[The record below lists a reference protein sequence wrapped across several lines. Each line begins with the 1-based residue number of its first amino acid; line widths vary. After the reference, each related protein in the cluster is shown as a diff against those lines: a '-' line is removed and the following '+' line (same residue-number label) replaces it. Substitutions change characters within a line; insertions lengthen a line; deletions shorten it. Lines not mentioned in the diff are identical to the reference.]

1 MKISVCLQIRYYDW
15 DFYFLYICRYMIS
28 NVTLTPA
35 GPRQASLNWIAVI
48 GALLSTRSC
57 KLLSKIMETLRRSNS
72 RNEKNPS
79 GIRDYK
85 ERWNDEQNYPIS
97 TCKSLYKIGW
107 TWNKKVFLL
116 TPSKA
121 WILNPLLG
129 NAEIR
134 NASDPFWASSLKRT
148 NFSSPRSPLKR
159 QAIKQKEMLINT
171 KSLNNW

>member
-1 MKISVCLQIRYYDW
+1 MKISIYLQLRYYGCPHTN
-15 DFYFLYICRYMIS
+15 IIS

-79 GIRDYK
+79 GIRDCK
-85 ERWNDEQNYPIS
+85 EKLNVEQNYQIS
-97 TCKSLYKIGW
+97 TLYKIGW
-107 TWNKKVFLL
+107 TWDKKVFLL
-116 TPSKA
+116 TPSNA

-159 QAIKQKEMLINT
+159 QAVKQK
-171 KSLNNW
+171 W

>member
-1 MKISVCLQIRYYDW
+1 MIDIN
-15 DFYFLYICRYMIS
+15 IIS
-28 NVTLTPA
+28 NVTIVTITPA

-79 GIRDYK
+79 GIRDCK
-85 ERWNDEQNYPIS
+85 EKLNDEQNYLIS
-97 TCKSLYKIGW
+97 SGNFLYKIGW
-107 TWNKKVFLL
+107 NWNKKVFLL

-159 QAIKQKEMLINT
+159 QAVKQKND
-171 KSLNNW
+171 S

>member
-1 MKISVCLQIRYYDW
+1 MKRDVCLQIRYYS
-15 DFYFLYICRYMIS
+15 YYINMIS

-79 GIRDYK
+79 GIRDCK
-85 ERWNDEQNYPIS
+85 EKSNDEQNYQVS
-97 TCKSLYKIGW
+97 TCKSFLYKIGW
-107 TWNKKVFLL
+107 NRNKKVFLL
-116 TPSKA
+116 TPSNA

-159 QAIKQKEMLINT
+159 QAVKQK
-171 KSLNNW
+171 KDS

>member
-1 MKISVCLQIRYYDW
+1 MIVHICI
-15 DFYFLYICRYMIS
+15 YIIS

-79 GIRDYK
+79 GIRDCK
-85 ERWNDEQNYPIS
+85 EKWNDEQNYQIS
-97 TCKSLYKIGW
+97 TCKIEW
-107 TWNKKVFLL
+107 TWNKNVFLL
-116 TPSKA
+116 TPSNA

>member
-1 MKISVCLQIRYYDW
+1 
-15 DFYFLYICRYMIS
+15 MIS

-79 GIRDYK
+79 GIRDCK
-85 ERWNDEQNYPIS
+85 EIWNDEQNYQIS
-97 TCKSLYKIGW
+97 RCKIGW

-159 QAIKQKEMLINT
+159 QAVKQKMIISIKSYIISRYSMVRLKYHNT
-171 KSLNNW
+171 NNWF

>member
-1 MKISVCLQIRYYDW
+1 MIETLIWLNS
-15 DFYFLYICRYMIS
+15 YINMIS

-79 GIRDYK
+79 GIRDCK
-85 ERWNDEQNYPIS
+85 EKLNDEQNHQIW
-97 TCKSLYKIGW
+97 TCKSYIKLDGIEM
-107 TWNKKVFLL
+107 KKVFLL

-121 WILNPLLG
+121 WILKPLLG

-159 QAIKQKEMLINT
+159 QAVK
-171 KSLNNW
+171 

>member
-1 MKISVCLQIRYYDW
+1 MIEIFIYM
-15 DFYFLYICRYMIS
+15 YIYMIS

-97 TCKSLYKIGW
+97 TCNFLYKIGC

-116 TPSKA
+116 TPSNA

-159 QAIKQKEMLINT
+159 QAVKQKND
-171 KSLNNW
+171 S